1 MPTEPSIAAPGD
13 GDLVFGRF
21 VDTRILPFANAFDRD
36 QALPPELLRGL
47 GAERYIVASLPV
59 EAGGAAMAAPELGML
74 HEQLGRGCGSVRN
87 FVAVQGMVAHAIHKW
102 GKREQRER
110 WAPAIASGEAVGAFA
125 LTEPNVG
132 SDARSVET
140 TAVRD
145 GAAYRLTGSKAW
157 ISFAAIADVFLL
169 FARVEGNLGAFI
181 VERNAPGLRIEP
193 IRDLLGLRAS
203 SLARVHLDNCVV
215 PAENTVSI
223 GPFTFDAIATSA
235 LDYGRFSTACGCVG
249 LAQAC
254 LDASLDYTSARRQFG
269 APLNAHALV
278 QELLTNMVTAV
289 QISRLQCREAGRLR
303 ALGDLDAVRQTLIAK
318 YAASRL
324 AFQTANDAV
333 QLHGANGCGPD
344 FPVQRHLRD
353 AKIQEIIEGSSQ
365 IQQLQIADLTVRR
378 MKR

>member
-1 MPTEPSIAAPGD
+1 MSIEPRVAAPDD
-13 GDLVFGRF
+13 GDPTFGAF
-21 VDTRILPFANAFDRD
+21 VDTWILPFANAFDQD
-36 QALPPELLRGL
+36 QALPPELLRRL
-47 GAERYIVASLPV
+47 GAERYIVASLPA
-59 EAGGAAMAAPELGML
+59 EAGGAAMAAPELGAL

-102 GKREQRER
+102 GKRGQRER
-110 WAPAIASGEAVGAFA
+110 WASAIASGEAVGAFA

-145 GAAYRLTGSKAW
+145 GAEYRLTGSKAW
-157 ISFAAIADVFLL
+157 ISFAAVADVFLI
-169 FARVEGNLGAFI
+169 FARVDAGLGAFI
-181 VERNAPGLRIEP
+181 VERDTPGLRVEP
-193 IRDLLGLRAS
+193 IRELLGLRAS
-203 SLARVHLDNCVV
+203 SLACVHLDDCIV
-215 PAENTVSI
+215 PAENAVST

-254 LDASLDYTSARRQFG
+254 LDASLNYASVRWQFG

-278 QELLTNMVTAV
+278 QELLTNMITAV
-289 QISRLQCREAGRLR
+289 QVSRLQCREAGRLR
-303 ALGDLDAVRQTLIAK
+303 AVGDPDAVRQTLIAK

-333 QLHGANGCGPD
+333 QLHGANGCGPN
-344 FPVQRHLRD
+344 FPVQRHFRD